1 MLHLLDNLP
10 QGCCG
15 GIGGAE
21 VESGSGRS
29 KIAPTVRNGSAVTPH
44 PTSLTLGHLPLK
56 GKALGRAVR
65 ADVGIGP
72 YGEERSAFV
81 IVGATCV
88 SPVAEGEMRIDD
100 RWSKLLGFLS
110 LSQKSE
116 IFDSRLRAARSR
128 L

>member
-1 MLHLLDNLP
+1 MKCDR
-10 QGCCG
+10 
-15 GIGGAE
+15 GIG
-21 VESGSGRS
+21 
-29 KIAPTVRNGSAVTPH
+29 
-44 PTSLTLGHLPLK
+44 L
-56 GKALGRAVR
+56 RAIKDR
-65 ADVGIGP
+65 P

-100 RWSKLLGFLS
+100 RWSKSLGFLS